1 MLNPGKFC
9 QCRRRDTITN
19 AVREMSVPVASKLAL
34 LGRTDRL
41 EMTWLRRRQIAG
53 KGFFFLI
60 LGVALLT
67 GCTAQKG
74 KPDAEQKATRSADSS
89 SQLGESVAREPPRPA
104 GPAGSGPAT
113 DSGDAPQP
121 GQPTRK
127 PETIPPSTQS
137 AREILEEMV
146 KVYQS
151 ASSYGDQGRI
161 VIRGTYNGQPVESRV
176 NYVTA
181 FERPNKLRLIAGDG
195 VIICDGKDFWGYVA
209 FLPGQVLKI
218 SAPDKFNLKTLFA
231 DTILANALMQGPG
244 QLYSLLPPPLVLL
257 VAEDPLKTL
266 LYRSEQQDV
275 IPSGTTGTFTCDRVR
290 VRRKD
295 GDVILWID
303 RKTRLLVRVDLPAEG
318 LRQSFDGGRFQN
330 LAIYEEFI
338 DPVVNRPINSEA
350 FVFSV
355 PSDARITG
363 ELHPYGY
370 DYLGTRPAEFEFED
384 TNGQKV
390 TLASLAGKPVVLEFW
405 SRNHPGSQAV
415 LQAIEAVARQF
426 ADRVAFYAVSV
437 DHVVDALDSP
447 AVKNEELLKI
457 LQSWQVTLPL
467 LRDPRNDSEK
477 IFGATFRQNKVTVP
491 CLVMLNAQGLI
502 QTYHLGMTMD
512 LVDRLS
518 GTLEKLLSGVNLVE
532 EERAGVEK
540 MKTELARLVDEASRH
555 GLFTFALD
563 EITAASTVE
572 PAPASTPQH
581 LKLVDLFK
589 CNLIKSP
596 GNIVIVPESAGND
609 RVICVEEG
617 NTAAEI
623 GWDGT
628 VKSRWPLKPLPP
640 DKIDFLRSAVEKTGK
655 RYFVGWSFG
664 SQQLSIYNDQFELV
678 GRYPGEGTPPHE
690 GMADVRLVDLNADG
704 NLEAVIGF
712 LGVVGVQAISL
723 DGKRLWANRTAAVA
737 FRIGVLPGPQGQSPS
752 FLVTNT
758 SRGSAVQISHD
769 GQRLGEVIVPGR
781 TIAWL
786 AAADLDGD
794 GTAELCGLDPKDFA
808 QTEAF
813 GFNLAGD
820 ELWKYT
826 LPKGMVQYPVEQIVH
841 GRVLPGKTEQWIL
854 VGADGSVHI
863 VDKDGQLVDRFN
875 VGELITGV
883 AVAEHNGAPV
893 LVIATSQQVIA
904 WSVTPGEP

>member
-1 MLNPGKFC
+1 MVGNG
-9 QCRRRDTITN
+9 
-19 AVREMSVPVASKLAL
+19 L
-34 LGRTDRL
+34 LL
-41 EMTWLRRRQIAG
+41 
-53 KGFFFLI
+53 LI
-60 LGVALLT
+60 LSLAVLA
-67 GCTAQKG
+67 GCSAQKA
-74 KPDAEQKATRSADSS
+74 KPEAEQKVARPADSS
-89 SQLGESVAREPPRPA
+89 SQTAENLSKQPPVQTS
-104 GPAGSGPAT
+104 PAGSRTGT
-113 DSGDAPQP
+113 DSGGAPQA
-121 GQPTRK
+121 GQPAAK
-127 PETIPPSTQS
+127 PEAIPPSTQS
-137 AREILEEMV
+137 AREILEAMV

-176 NYVTA
+176 NYLTA

-209 FLPGQVLKI
+209 FLPGQVLKVP
-218 SAPDKFNLKTLFA
+218 APEKFDLKTLFT

-266 LYRSEQQDV
+266 LYRSEKQEV
-275 IPSGTTGTFTCDRVR
+275 IPPGTTGTFTCDRVR
-290 VRRKD
+290 IHRKD

-303 RKTRLLVRVDLPAEG
+303 RDTRLLVRVDLPAEG

-338 DPVVNRPINSEA
+338 DPVVNKPINPEA

-355 PSDARITG
+355 PSDARIVS

-370 DYLGTRPAEFEFED
+370 DYLGTRPADFEFED

-415 LQAIEAVARQF
+415 LQAIQAVAQQF
-426 ADRVAFYAVSV
+426 SDRVAFYAVSV

-447 AVKNEELLKI
+447 AVKNEELLKL

-491 CLVMLNAQGLI
+491 CLVILNAEGVV
-502 QTYHLGMTMD
+502 QTYHLGMTID

-532 EERAGVEK
+532 EEQAGFEK
-540 MKTELARLVDEASRH
+540 MKKELARLVDEASQH

-589 CNLIKSP
+589 CTLIKAP
-596 GNIVIVPESAGND
+596 GNLLVVPDSAGND

-640 DKIDFLRSAVEKTGK
+640 DKIDFLRSGVDNTGK

-664 SQQLSIYNDQFELV
+664 SQQLSIYNDQFELL

-723 DGKRLWANRTAAVA
+723 DGKRLWSNRTAAVA
-737 FRIGVLPGPQGQSPS
+737 FRIGVLPGAQGQPPS

-769 GQRLGEVIVPGR
+769 GQRLGEIIVPGR

-841 GRVLPGKTEQWIL
+841 GRVVPGNTEQWIL
-854 VGADGSVHI
+854 VGADGSLHI
-863 VDKDGQLVDRFN
+863 LDKAGQLVDRFN

-883 AVAEHNGAPV
+883 AVAQHEGVPV
-893 LVIATSQQVIA
+893 LVVATPRQVIA
-904 WSVTPGEP
+904 WSVAQGGP

>member
-1 MLNPGKFC
+1 MLNPANFR
-9 QCRRRDTITN
+9 QRRPLDAPVKVTRKACDPVAIEFTRSAITN
-19 AVREMSVPVASKLAL
+19 GPKTAWPGRRKMVGNGL
-34 LGRTDRL
+34 LL
-41 EMTWLRRRQIAG
+41 
-53 KGFFFLI
+53 LI
-60 LGVALLT
+60 LSLAVLA
-67 GCTAQKG
+67 GCSAQKA
-74 KPDAEQKATRSADSS
+74 KSEAEQEVARAADSS
-89 SQLGESVAREPPRPA
+89 SQTAKNLSQQPPVPTSPA
-104 GPAGSGPAT
+104 DSRTGT
-113 DSGDAPQP
+113 DSGGAPQA
-121 GQPTRK
+121 GQPAAK
-127 PETIPPSTQS
+127 PEAIPPSTQS
-137 AREILEEMV
+137 AREILEAMV

-176 NYVTA
+176 NYLTA

-209 FLPGQVLKI
+209 FLPGQVLKVP
-218 SAPDKFNLKTLFA
+218 SPEKFDLKTLFT

-266 LYRSEQQDV
+266 LYRSEKQEV
-275 IPSGTTGTFTCDRVR
+275 IPPGTTGTFTCDRVR
-290 VRRKD
+290 IHRKD

-303 RKTRLLVRVDLPAEG
+303 RDTRLLVRVDLPAEG

-338 DPVVNRPINSEA
+338 DPVVNKPINPEA

-355 PSDARITG
+355 PSDARIVS

-370 DYLGTRPAEFEFED
+370 DYLGTRPADFEFED

-415 LQAIEAVARQF
+415 LQAIQAVAQQF
-426 ADRVAFYAVSV
+426 SGRVAFYAVSV

-447 AVKNEELLKI
+447 AVKNEELLKL

-491 CLVMLNAQGLI
+491 CLVILNAEGVV
-502 QTYHLGMTMD
+502 QTYHLGMTID

-518 GTLEKLLSGVNLVE
+518 GTLEKLLSGVNLVQE
-532 EERAGVEK
+532 EQAGFEK
-540 MKTELARLVDEASRH
+540 MKKELARLVDEASQH

-589 CNLIKSP
+589 CTLIKAP
-596 GNIVIVPESAGND
+596 GNLLVVPDSAGND

-640 DKIDFLRSAVEKTGK
+640 DKIDFLRSGVDNTGK

-664 SQQLSIYNDQFELV
+664 SQQLSIYNDQFELL

-723 DGKRLWANRTAAVA
+723 DGKRLWSNRTAAVA
-737 FRIGVLPGPQGQSPS
+737 FRIGVLPGAQGQPPS

-769 GQRLGEVIVPGR
+769 GQRLGEIIVPGR

-841 GRVLPGKTEQWIL
+841 GRVVPGNTEQWIL
-854 VGADGSVHI
+854 VGADGSLHI
-863 VDKDGQLVDRFN
+863 LDKAGQFVDRFN

-883 AVAEHNGAPV
+883 AVAQHEGVPV
-893 LVIATSQQVIA
+893 LVVATPRQVIA
-904 WSVTPGEP
+904 WSVAQGGP

>member
-1 MLNPGKFC
+1 MLKPAKFS
-9 QCRRRDTITN
+9 QCRLRDALTN
-19 AVREMSVPVASKLAL
+19 GSRQTSVPVTSEFTP
-34 LGRTDRL
+34 LGATGGAEAKCL
-41 EMTWLRRRQIAG
+41 HRRQVAG
-53 KGFFFLI
+53 YGLLFLI
-60 LGVALLT
+60 LGVVLLA
-67 GCTAQKG
+67 GCTAQTS
-74 KPDAEQKATRSADSS
+74 KPEAEQKTTQSADSS
-89 SQLGESVAREPPRPA
+89 FHASEKISAPPSSPA
-104 GPAGSGPAT
+104 GATGSGAPAH
-113 DSGDAPQP
+113 SGSAAQVASSAN
-121 GQPTRK
+121 K
-127 PETIPPSTQS
+127 PEVIPPSKQS

-146 KVYQS
+146 KVYRS
-151 ASSYGDQGRI
+151 VSSYGDQGRI

-209 FLPGQVLKI
+209 FLPGQVLKVP
-218 SAPDKFNLKTLFA
+218 APERFDLKTLFA

-266 LYRSEQQDV
+266 LYRSEEQDV
-275 IPSGTTGTFTCDRVR
+275 IPPGTIGTFTCDRVR
-290 VRRKD
+290 IRRKD

-318 LRQSFDGGRFQN
+318 LRQSFDAGRFQN

-338 DPVVNRPINSEA
+338 DPVVNNPINPDA

-355 PSDARITG
+355 PSDARIVS

-390 TLASLAGKPVVLEFW
+390 TLESLAGKPVVLEFW

-415 LQAIEAVARQF
+415 LQAIQAVAQQF
-426 ADRVAFYAVSV
+426 SDRVAFYAVSV

-447 AVKNEELLKI
+447 AVKNEELLKL

-477 IFGATFRQNKVTVP
+477 IFGATFRPNKVTVP
-491 CLVMLNAQGLI
+491 CLVILNAEGVV
-502 QTYHLGMTMD
+502 QTYHLGMTID

-518 GTLEKLLSGVNLVE
+518 GTLEKLLSGVNLVD
-532 EERAGVEK
+532 EERAGFEK
-540 MKTELARLVDEASRH
+540 MKKELARLVDEASQH

-572 PAPASTPQH
+572 PATASTPQH

-589 CNLIKSP
+589 CTLIKSP
-596 GNIVIVPESAGND
+596 GNIVIVPDSAGND

-628 VKSRWPLKPLPP
+628 VKSRWPLKPVPP
-640 DKIDFLRSAVEKTGK
+640 DKIDFLRSAVDNTGK

-664 SQQLSIYNDQFELV
+664 SQQLSIYNDQFELQS
-678 GRYPGEGTPPHE
+678 RYPGEGTPPHD

-723 DGKRLWANRTAAVA
+723 DGKRLWSNRTAAVA
-737 FRIGVLPGPQGQSPS
+737 FRIGVLPGPQRQPPT

-769 GQRLGEVIVPGR
+769 GQRMGEIIVPGR

-826 LPKGMVQYPVEQIVH
+826 LPKGMVQHPVEQIVH
-841 GRVLPGKTEQWIL
+841 GRLLPGKTEQWIL

-863 VDKDGQLVDRFN
+863 LDKAGQLVDRFN

-883 AVAEHNGAPV
+883 AVAQHEGAPV
-893 LVIATSQQVIA
+893 LVVATPQQVIA
-904 WSVTPGEP
+904 WSVTPSGS